1 MATSRRKSSSKRTT
15 KKKPQKQYRAVMGRV
30 QFEPTEKEANG
41 KDIRSVAIRQVGVH
55 AAEAVLVSLTVWD
68 SHEHIDIEEGDL
80 LYAEGSYTENT
91 VERDDGTERVYHNLS
106 VSHLLNL
113 GAVDAGER
121 VEVVDDEDDED
132 DEKTDDDLPF

>member
-1 MATSRRKSSSKRTT
+1 
-15 KKKPQKQYRAVMGRV
+15 MGRV

-41 KDIRSVAIRQVGVH
+41 KDIRSVALRQVGVH
-55 AAEAVLVSLTVWD
+55 AAESVLVSLTVWD

-80 LYAEGSYTENT
+80 LYAEGSYTENE
-91 VERDDGTERVYHNLS
+91 VERDDGTTRVYHNLS

-121 VEVVDDEDDED
+121 VGTTDDDDD
-132 DEKTDDDLPF
+132 DDSPDVTNDDDLPF